1 MILWRVFQR
10 QPPRSPFVQLRDLKS
25 PWRDRPCRA
34 PTFSRAVS
42 DAAGPIGPPE
52 RRPVGTQRTDARMD
66 LREQEQSL
74 PRFRSMEK
82 TIVLVELPRDSE
94 TDLIVRDGLVFVLA
108 PQPGRSGVYE
118 DELETIA
125 QFYADETMAKF
136 EAKWIDDHWVIG
148 KRFLDS

>member
-1 MILWRVFQR
+1 MARPSVVPLV
-10 QPPRSPFVQLRDLKS
+10 RSVPTRAGDLQ
-25 PWRDRPCRA
+25 
-34 PTFSRAVS
+34 
-42 DAAGPIGPPE
+42 E
-52 RRPVGTQRTDARMD
+52 
-66 LREQEQSL
+66 LEQSS
-74 PRFRSMEK
+74 PRFHPMEK